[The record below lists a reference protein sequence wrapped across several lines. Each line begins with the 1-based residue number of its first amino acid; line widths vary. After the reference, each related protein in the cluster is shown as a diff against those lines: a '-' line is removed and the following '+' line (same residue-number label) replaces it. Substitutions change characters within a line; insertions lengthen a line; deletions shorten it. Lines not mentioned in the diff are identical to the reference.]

1 MTHLAASPPSLS
13 ARAALDLLKRRERA
27 AAGGAGEYA
36 GARPSAAFM
45 ATLDA
50 QEGCPDWAEQHDW
63 TQEDNPAPFAGGR
76 WEEDE

>member
-1 MTHLAASPPSLS
+1 MTHLTASPPRLS
-13 ARAALDLLKRRERA
+13 VRAAHDRLKRRERA
-27 AAGGAGEYA
+27 ATGGAGEYA

-45 ATLDA
+45 AAL
-50 QEGCPDWAEQHDW
+50 EPESGYPDWQEEHDW

>member
-1 MTHLAASPPSLS
+1 MTHLAARPPGLCM
-13 ARAALDLLKRRERA
+13 RAALDRLKRRERA
-27 AAGGAGEYA
+27 ETGGAGECA

-45 ATLDA
+45 AVLDA
-50 QEGCPDWAEQHDW
+50 QTGYPDWVERHDW